1 MAKKNRP
8 KRFYDYSLLFC
19 IIFLSVFGLVM
30 IYSASSYTAQ
40 LKYNNAGYFMMRQLK
55 IGAGGLVLALIISK
69 LDYHWYAKF
78 SMFAYL
84 LSYVLMIAVTLV
96 GKEVN
101 GKADGVRKDRADHL
115 SGSADYPHGGKCK
128 YLEEY
133 GPGHGLCAPDC
144 RYCSGK

>member
-55 IGAGGLVLALIISK
+55 IAAWLCSSPNWIITGMRNFPS
-69 LDYHWYAKF
+69 
-78 SMFAYL
+78 SRICC
-84 LSYVLMIAVTLV
+84 LM
-96 GKEVN
+96 
-101 GKADGVRKDRADHL
+101 
-115 SGSADYPHGGKCK
+115 C
-128 YLEEY
+128 
-133 GPGHGLCAPDC
+133 
-144 RYCSGK
+144 

>member
-55 IGAGGLVLALIISK
+55 IAAGGLVLALFISK

-78 SMFAYL
+78 SV
-84 LSYVLMIAVTLV
+84 YVV
-96 GKEVN
+96 
-101 GKADGVRKDRADHL
+101 
-115 SGSADYPHGGKCK
+115 
-128 YLEEY
+128 
-133 GPGHGLCAPDC
+133 LCADDRC
-144 RYCSGK
+144 YSGG